1 MPQLDP
7 YIFMSQF
14 SWFLFFF
21 FIIYYGGVFP
31 KLLASCEWLLTSQK
45 LLKLDKRKSPSSSV
59 VKGESLERFGYG
71 MKVEE
76 VFKLNYRL
84 KR

>member
-1 MPQLDP
+1 
-7 YIFMSQF
+7 MSQF

-21 FIIYYGGVFP
+21 FIMYYAGVFP

-45 LLKLDKRKSPSSSV
+45 LLKLDRRKSPKLSV
-59 VKGESLERFGYG
+59 VKGERLETYGYG
-71 MKVEE
+71 VKLEE
-76 VFKLNYRL
+76 VFKLDYRL